1 MSFKVGDVVM
11 CVNDRYPL
19 DSSPLYVSDTTSDEL
34 KAGEFYVVLEA
45 SQGHVAIR
53 AIRPNGRFWD
63 ERRFVRADPL
73 VESIIKIQ
81 NESNSS
87 HS

>member
-11 CVNDRYPL
+11 CVSDNFPF
-19 DSSPLYVSDTTSDEL
+19 DSSSLDVSDTIRGEF

-45 SQGHVAIR
+45 VQGEVK
-53 AIRPNGRFWD
+53 IRPNGRFWD
-63 ERRFVRADPL
+63 RRRFVLADPL